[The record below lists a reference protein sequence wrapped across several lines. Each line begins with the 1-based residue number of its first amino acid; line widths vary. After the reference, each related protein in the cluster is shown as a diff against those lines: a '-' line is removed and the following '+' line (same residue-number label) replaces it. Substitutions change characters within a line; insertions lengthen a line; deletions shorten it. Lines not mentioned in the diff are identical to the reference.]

1 MHHWFKSNESC
12 MRNGEAACLLQ
23 YIIRLICRASAGGLS
38 ADSYCSTLQKTSHLM
53 YVLMVLSRW
62 RKLLGSSSHF
72 GRHCCHKQARDFQA
86 RIKTVI
92 WHVWYRLD
100 GRHKRMCVCV
110 YYIKSKMSR
119 RRCAF
124 SAIGKQIV
132 HPISDSLSLFEK
144 WHKTTRNFIKHY
156 FELSGL
162 LSVQGVWSHIG
173 GDWHIWQW
181 DGALSFHIQKS

>member
-12 MRNGEAACLLQ
+12 MRNGEAACSLQ
-23 YIIRLICRASAGGLS
+23 YILRLIFRASVGGLS

-62 RKLLGSSSHF
+62 RKLLSSSSHF

-110 YYIKSKMSR
+110 LHQKQNAQTTVHFLISATNGQALFWYAILSKS
-119 RRCAF
+119 
-124 SAIGKQIV
+124 
-132 HPISDSLSLFEK
+132 PPYLWLF
-144 WHKTTRNFIKHY
+144 TLR
-156 FELSGL
+156 
-162 LSVQGVWSHIG
+162 
-173 GDWHIWQW
+173 
-181 DGALSFHIQKS
+181 